1 VEENYSVPIY
11 DLWDGFSPDGFQR
24 GLFMI
29 LRGYLDESYDG
40 QKTPRMFGLTCTMA
54 QGSEWFWIETAWQ
67 KCLEEKNASLKEQG
81 RILIK
86 RYHSADINSFQGDF
100 TDWNGPE
107 RQAFCEKLLRVLSRH
122 IGRYDGYLINLQELI
137 EEWPETKSDPKA
149 YAYSFLLKF
158 LMIRIGKGINQGLPG
173 TKITLFHDRCAY
185 DEILLA
191 AFNEMMNDPTFAY
204 KQCFTTI
211 APMGWEDCI
220 ALQPADLIAYE
231 NFKEG
236 HRLLPSEKTRDRR
249 KILDALLSIDSF
261 SQRLALLS
269 RGNIRELKGLS
280 DAAKKKQ
287 ASKRQ
292 RIRKFHSH
300 SRTAAKSAAQRDKG
314 KTRRR
319 KSRKKA
325 EEI

>member
-1 VEENYSVPIY
+1 
-11 DLWDGFSPDGFQR
+11 
-24 GLFMI
+24 M
-29 LRGYLDESYDG
+29 
-40 QKTPRMFGLTCTMA
+40 
-54 QGSEWFWIETAWQ
+54 
-67 KCLEEKNASLKEQG
+67 
-81 RILIK
+81 
-86 RYHSADINSFQGDF
+86 DINNFKGDF
-100 TDWNGPE
+100 ADWNGPE

-122 IGRYDGYLINLQELI
+122 VGRYDGYLINLQELV
-137 EEWPETKSDPKA
+137 EEWPKTNSDPKA

-158 LMIRIGKGINQGLPG
+158 LMLWIGKGISRGLPG
-173 TKITLFHDRCAY
+173 TKITLFHDRCTY
-185 DEILLA
+185 DAVLLTS
-191 AFNEMMNDPTFAY
+191 FNEMMDDPTFAY
-204 KQCFTTI
+204 KNCFTTI

-236 HRLLPSEKTRDRR
+236 YRLLPNEKPRGRR

-261 SQRLALLS
+261 SQRLALMN
-269 RGNIRELKGLS
+269 RDNIRKLKGLS

-287 ASKRQ
+287 AFKQRRISKVR
-292 RIRKFHSH
+292 SH
-300 SRTAAKSAAQRDKG
+300 DGTANKSAAQRDKG